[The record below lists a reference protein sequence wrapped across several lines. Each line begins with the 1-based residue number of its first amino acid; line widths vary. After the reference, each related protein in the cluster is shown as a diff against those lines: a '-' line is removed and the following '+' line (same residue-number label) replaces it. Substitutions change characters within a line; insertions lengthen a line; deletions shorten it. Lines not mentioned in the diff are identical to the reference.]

1 MVKHIDHISR
11 SACLEIRRINS
22 IRHRLTTKATAQLMC
37 SVLSRL
43 DYCNSLLIDIN
54 CDQIYRLQK
63 VKNHATKGVVCKG
76 RHEHIIP
83 LLKALHWLPV
93 KEGIIFK
100 IVTFVFRFF
109 DGTLP
114 PYLSSCL
121 SVYIP

>member
-1 MVKHIDHISR
+1 MVKHTDHISR

-22 IRHRLTTKATAQLMC
+22 IRQLPTTKATAQLMC

-43 DYCNSLLIDIN
+43 DYCNSLLTDFN
-54 CDQIYRLQK
+54 CDQMYRMQK
-63 VKNHATKGVVCKG
+63 VKNHATTPFVCKG
-76 RHEHIIP
+76 RHEHVIP
-83 LLKALHWLPV
+83 LPKALHWLPV

-114 PYLSSCL
+114 PYLSS
-121 SVYIP
+121 VYIP